1 MGEGDL
7 GRWCSSVVP
16 GRSELK
22 LRWNSQGQP
31 WPSLATRR
39 LVRALN
45 PHQSVPTALLKRKME
60 GIDKS

>member
-1 MGEGDL
+1 
-7 GRWCSSVVP
+7 VVP
-16 GRSELK
+16 GKSESLHCV
-22 LRWNSQGQP
+22 GIQP